1 MNNIELQ
8 NFIEQRNEYEKIIGF
23 NVIEDCNK
31 IVQVGDY
38 TLDTNDK
45 NEVILSL
52 SKFPRQYSEKSVEK
66 LLKINWESKNS
77 TKKPNIVNAGEII
90 VLPKGI
96 EHNPCTKNDEEVH
109 VLLFEKLNIAHTGN
123 VEHEKTQTEYTKL

>member
-8 NFIEQRNEYEKIIGF
+8 NFVEQRNEYERIIDF

-31 IVQVGDY
+31 IVQVGAY

-45 NEVILSL
+45 SEVILSS
-52 SKFPRQYSEKSVEK
+52 SKFPTQYSEKSVEK

-77 TKKPNIVNAGEII
+77 TRKPNIEVYNVKDWYRMRKSALDKII
-90 VLPKGI
+90 NFYSVS
-96 EHNPCTKNDEEVH
+96 
-109 VLLFEKLNIAHTGN
+109 A
-123 VEHEKTQTEYTKL
+123 